1 MVSMS
6 VADNGS
12 DEIGSAGTGSGSRT
26 GSGGDGGRVLVEETA
41 AGGGVVGFATGG
53 FFLAHAPAATSAIA
67 TIVNT
72 RRLCIISILSRNEE
86 RRTRTKY
93 EERRTKNEEPFVVCY
108 CDQFGYLFM
117 PDRVIWRR
125 FFPSRSI

>member
-72 RRLCIISILSRNEE
+72 RRLCIISILSRK
-86 RRTRTKY
+86 RRTKN
-93 EERRTKNEEPFVVCY
+93 ENQIRRTKNEEPFVVCY

-117 PDRVIWRR
+117 PDRVI
-125 FFPSRSI
+125 